1 MLKADLHT
9 AGLDAVRLKAL
20 HLFWNGEETQIVQA
34 LQKFGGFVHKSVTV
48 KVCFPE
54 ILPQR
59 LRNILH
65 GLDHLQRT
73 IQFSNE
79 EIIGLCNAVV
89 QDGKGPQFV
98 VDASPGIHGCRVMD
112 RSVKEFLLLDI
123 DGGVWKVDE
132 LGIVL
137 KTAVLTDIQ
146 IFLHE
151 IGGSL
156 ILHGYAYSLCF

>member
-1 MLKADLHT
+1 
-9 AGLDAVRLKAL
+9 
-20 HLFWNGEETQIVQA
+20 
-34 LQKFGGFVHKSVTV
+34 
-48 KVCFPE
+48 
-54 ILPQR
+54 
-59 LRNILH
+59 
-65 GLDHLQRT
+65 
-73 IQFSNE
+73 
-79 EIIGLCNAVV
+79 
-89 QDGKGPQFV
+89 
-98 VDASPGIHGCRVMD
+98 MD